1 MKSILKVQNLP
12 IEDILD
18 DIKSAL
24 FNHHELV
31 LQAPPGAGKTTMVP
45 LALLNEPWLH
55 NQKIIMLEP
64 RRIATRAAA
73 ERMADLLN
81 EKVGETVGYRVRMDT
96 KISQHTRIEVV
107 TEGILNRMLQDD
119 PSLDGIGLVIF
130 DEFHERSLDADLGLA
145 LTLQGREL
153 FADLRDQPL
162 KILVMSATLDGE
174 KIGEL
179 LNDAPIISSEGRSFP
194 IDIIYGQAAK
204 YQTQQS
210 WGDRITDRVASAILQ
225 ALEEQTG
232 SLLVFLPGQG
242 EIREVNKLISRE
254 LTNRSDILIT
264 PLFGSLS
271 LQEQRKAIQPAPKNT
286 RKIVLTTALAETS
299 LTIDGVRVVIDSGL
313 ARLPEY
319 DPKTAMTRL
328 KTERV
333 SKASAKQRA
342 GRAGRTEPGVCYRL
356 WSEDQQ
362 QSLASY
368 ATPEIEQAD
377 LTPLALQLFKWGISE
392 PEELRWMTI
401 PAKAPFQQ
409 ATELLRQLGAL
420 DAVCERANALTSHGE
435 AMAQLPLHPRLAHM
449 LINSQALGHTRLA
462 CQIAA
467 LLSERD
473 PLDSSSSD
481 IESRLELINGDRPA
495 SHSNKHLLSRIQ
507 QLAKQFERTLNQ
519 LKLAPQAKQAS
530 INTNINN
537 STNSNIAIGLLTAL
551 AYPDRIALRHSEN
564 SYDYKLSNGRQ
575 ATLRQN
581 DPMQRHPV
589 IAIVQL
595 GGQSGS
601 SKDKIFL
608 ASPLNIENLKEIS
621 PNNFKQTLHIDWN
634 DRTSRLVAEEQ
645 TLIGKLVIERKA
657 INNIPKEQKNK
668 ALTELVRRK
677 GLELLPWTPELK
689 SWCARIELL
698 RKKLDKNQ
706 GDVWPEMSNKGL
718 LSDMEDWLLPY
729 LDEVSHINHFKKLD
743 LKALLA
749 TRLPWPL
756 PQQLDTLAPERIQ
769 VPSGSKILID
779 YTQTPPILAVKL
791 QEMFGQ
797 QDTPT
802 IANGKV
808 KLLIHLL
815 SPARRPLQV
824 TQDLA
829 GFWKSSYQDVKKE
842 MKGRYPKHNW
852 PDDPSQAEP
861 TARAK
866 PRKFK

>member
-1 MKSILKVQNLP
+1 MKSILKAQNLP
-12 IEDILD
+12 IEGILD

-24 FNHHELV
+24 SDHHELV
-31 LQAPPGAGKTTMVP
+31 LQAPPGAGKTTIVP
-45 LALLNEPWLH
+45 LALLNEPWLL

-73 ERMADLLN
+73 ERMADLLD

-96 KISQHTRIEVV
+96 KTSKHTRIEVV

-119 PSLDGIGLVIF
+119 TSLEDIGLIIF
-130 DEFHERSLDADLGLA
+130 DEFHERSLNGDLGLA
-145 LTLQGREL
+145 LALQGREL

-179 LNDAPIISSEGRSFP
+179 LDDAPIVSSEGRSFP

-204 YQTQQS
+204 YQAQQA
-210 WGDRITDRVASAILQ
+210 WGDRITDRVASTIFQ

-242 EIREVNKLISRE
+242 EIREVNKLISRT

-271 LQEQRKAIQPAPKNT
+271 LQEQRKAIQPAPANI

-368 ATPEIEQAD
+368 TAPEIEQAD

-392 PEELRWMTI
+392 PEELRWMTT

-409 ATELLRQLGAL
+409 ATELLRQLGAI
-420 DAVCERANALTSHGE
+420 DNEANALTSHGE

-449 LINSQALGHTRLA
+449 LIISLTLGHARLA

-473 PLDSSSSD
+473 PLDSPSSD

-495 SHSNKHLLSRIQ
+495 SQSNKHLLSRIQ

-519 LKLAPQAKQAS
+519 LHITPQPQPKLKQIS
-530 INTNINN
+530 INANV
-537 STNSNIAIGLLTAL
+537 AAGLLTAL
-551 AYPDRIALRHSEN
+551 AYPDRIALRQSEN

-575 ATLRQN
+575 AVLSQN
-581 DPMQRHPV
+581 DSIQRHPV
-589 IAIVQL
+589 IAIIQL
-595 GGQSGS
+595 GGHSGS
-601 SKDKIFL
+601 SKDKIYL
-608 ASPLNIENLKEIS
+608 ASPLNIEKLKEIS
-621 PNNFKQTLHIDWN
+621 PNIFQQTLHIDWN

-645 TLIGKLVIERKA
+645 TLIGKLVVERKA

-689 SWCARIELL
+689 SWCARIELI
-698 RKKLDKNQ
+698 RKQAGNNQ
-706 GDVWPEMSNKGL
+706 DLAWPDMSNKGL
-718 LSDMEDWLLPY
+718 LSDMESWLLPY

-756 PQQLDTLAPERIQ
+756 PQQLNTLAPERIQ
-769 VPSGSKILID
+769 VPSGSNILID
-779 YTQTPPILAVKL
+779 YTQTPPVLAVKL

-797 QDTPT
+797 QDTPA
-802 IANGKV
+802 IAKGKV

-842 MKGRYPKHNW
+842 MKGRYPKHHW
-852 PDDPSQAEP
+852 PDDPSKAEP
-861 TARAK
+861 TARIN
-866 PRKFK
+866 PRTKKYG

>member
-1 MKSILKVQNLP
+1 MKSILKAQNLP
-12 IEDILD
+12 IEGILD

-24 FNHHELV
+24 SDHHELV
-31 LQAPPGAGKTTMVP
+31 LQAPPGAGKTTIVP
-45 LALLNEPWLH
+45 LALLNEPWLL

-73 ERMADLLN
+73 ERMADLLD

-96 KISQHTRIEVV
+96 KTSKHTRIEVV

-119 PSLDGIGLVIF
+119 PSLEGIGLIIF
-130 DEFHERSLDADLGLA
+130 DEFHERSLNGDLGLA
-145 LTLQGREL
+145 LALQGREL

-179 LNDAPIISSEGRSFP
+179 LNDAPIVSSEGRSFP

-204 YQTQQS
+204 YQAQQA
-210 WGDRITDRVASAILQ
+210 WGDRITDRVASTIFQ

-242 EIREVNKLISRE
+242 EIREVNKLISRA

-271 LQEQRKAIQPAPKNT
+271 LQEQRKAIQPAPANI

-368 ATPEIEQAD
+368 TAPEIEQAD

-392 PEELRWMTI
+392 PEELRWMTT

-409 ATELLRQLGAL
+409 ATELLRQLGAI
-420 DAVCERANALTSHGE
+420 DNEANALTSHGE

-449 LINSQALGHTRLA
+449 LIISLTLGHARLA

-473 PLDSSSSD
+473 PLDSPSSD

-495 SHSNKHLLSRIQ
+495 SQSNKHLLSRIQ

-519 LKLAPQAKQAS
+519 LHITPQPQPKLKQIS
-530 INTNINN
+530 INANV
-537 STNSNIAIGLLTAL
+537 AAGLLTAL
-551 AYPDRIALRHSEN
+551 AYPDRIALRQSEN

-575 ATLRQN
+575 AVLSQN
-581 DPMQRHPV
+581 DSIQRHPV
-589 IAIVQL
+589 IAIIQL
-595 GGQSGS
+595 GGHSGS
-601 SKDKIFL
+601 SKDKIYL
-608 ASPLNIENLKEIS
+608 ASPLNIEKLKEIS
-621 PNNFKQTLHIDWN
+621 PNIFQQTLHIDWN

-645 TLIGKLVIERKA
+645 TLIGKLVVERKA

-689 SWCARIELL
+689 SWCARIELI
-698 RKKLDKNQ
+698 RKQAGNNQ
-706 GDVWPEMSNKGL
+706 DLAWPDMSNKGL
-718 LSDMEDWLLPY
+718 LSDMESWLLPY

-756 PQQLDTLAPERIQ
+756 PQQLNTLAPERIQ
-769 VPSGSKILID
+769 VPSGSNILID
-779 YTQTPPILAVKL
+779 YTQTPPVLAVKL

-797 QDTPT
+797 QDTPA
-802 IANGKV
+802 IAKGKV

-842 MKGRYPKHNW
+842 MKGRYPKHHW
-852 PDDPSQAEP
+852 PDDPSKAEP
-861 TARAK
+861 TARIK
-866 PRKFK
+866 PRTKK